1 MQISALSTGQIDKI
15 EYLKGEEIVPFNQRQ
30 ITEQDKFAYSP

>member
-15 EYLKGEEIVPFNQRQ
+15 EYLKGEEIVLFNQRQ
-30 ITEQDKFAYSP
+30 LTEQAKFAYSP

>member
-15 EYLKGEEIVPFNQRQ
+15 EYLKGEEIVPFNQKTNNR
-30 ITEQDKFAYSP
+30 TS